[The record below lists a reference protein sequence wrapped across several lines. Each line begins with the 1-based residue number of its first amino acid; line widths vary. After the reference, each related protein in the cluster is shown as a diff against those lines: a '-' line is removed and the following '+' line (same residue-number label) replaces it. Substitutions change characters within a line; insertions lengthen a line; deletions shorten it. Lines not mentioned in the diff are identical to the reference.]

1 MPKKMGNLKSIH
13 DFTHS
18 WTTGQMLL
26 KSMPV
31 GKLVLI
37 AGQGDEV
44 PHDRQAICFKSKVQ
58 KHTGEKTISN
68 KQDSF
73 IRQNLDM

>member
-1 MPKKMGNLKSIH
+1 
-13 DFTHS
+13 
-18 WTTGQMLL
+18 MLL

>member
-1 MPKKMGNLKSIH
+1 
-13 DFTHS
+13 
-18 WTTGQMLL
+18 
-26 KSMPV
+26 MPV